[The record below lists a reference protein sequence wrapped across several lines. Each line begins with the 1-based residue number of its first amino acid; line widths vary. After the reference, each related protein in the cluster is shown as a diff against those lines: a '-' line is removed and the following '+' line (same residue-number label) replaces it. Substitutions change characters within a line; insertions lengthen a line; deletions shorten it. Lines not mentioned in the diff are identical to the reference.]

1 MANSTETEHAWFAR
15 VAPDL
20 LEVRL
25 RAGIRIDMACIAGIM
40 RERVRLCGSDPLCVL
55 VLVPTDA
62 ELDIAVIGMD
72 HYRVNESSEGLRA
85 VALVSEALMMET
97 MARLYAAYFPPMF
110 RMEVFNREAEARE
123 WMDEQLAELRRAGQ
137 KA

>member
-1 MANSTETEHAWFAR
+1 MTIASETDHARFER

-25 RAGIRIDMACIAGIM
+25 KPAVHIDEAIIAGIM
-40 RERVRLCGSDPLCVL
+40 DERRRLCGNIPLCVL
-55 VLVPTDA
+55 VLVSSDST
-62 ELDIAVIGMD
+62 LDLGVVGMD
-72 HYRVNESSEGLRA
+72 HYKNNRNADGLRA
-85 VALVSEALMMET
+85 VAIVSGTLALET

-110 RMEVFNREAEARE
+110 RFEVFNQEREARG
-123 WMDEQLAELRRAGQ
+123 WLQEQLVQLRQAGQ

>member
-1 MANSTETEHAWFAR
+1 MTIVSETDHARFER

-25 RAGIRIDMACIAGIM
+25 RSAVHIDEAVVTGIM
-40 RERVRLCGSDPLCVL
+40 VERRRLCGNVPLCVL
-55 VLVPTDA
+55 VLVPSDA
-62 ELDIAVIGMD
+62 TLDLNVVGMD
-72 HYRVNESSEGLRA
+72 HYKNNRYADGLRA
-85 VALVSEALMMET
+85 VAIVSGALVLET

-110 RMEVFNREAEARE
+110 RFEVFNQEGEARG
-123 WMDEQLAELRRAGQ
+123 WLQEQLVQVRQAGQ

>member
-1 MANSTETEHAWFAR
+1 MATPTETDHARFERA
-15 VAPDL
+15 APDL
-20 LEVRL
+20 LEIRL
-25 RAGIRIDMACIAGIM
+25 KPGTRIDVACIAGIM
-40 RERVRLCGSDPLCVL
+40 RERMRLCGTDPLCVL
-55 VLVPTDA
+55 VMVPMDA

-85 VALVSEALMMET
+85 VALVSQALLMET

-110 RMEVFNREAEARE
+110 RLEIFNHEGDARG
-123 WMDEQLAELRRAGQ
+123 WLDEQLVELRQAGQ